1 MSKMS
6 EEQINA
12 LASLVGELK
21 LSPIVTI
28 PESSVDTG
36 VSANIARPI
45 RSTRYTGSYAEHDL
59 RKRIGGKKSRKMSGG
74 GKCEESWY
82 VNMAV
87 NSAIV
92 ISGTAATI
100 GVGYNGYTAL
110 AHFMEVFGLDT
121 AVKASIK
128 AIYDA
133 SLVIGK
139 TVATVGVS
147 AASGAMG
154 VAGTATSGMISAA
167 PTIGK
172 ATGSVAYHAAMAGP
186 YVALGRYVGTEQSAR
201 DDLQSI
207 LSSLESQYTELNNK
221 IGTVT
226 RSMASKKEQYA
237 TQIHDVRSKISEYYN
252 NATAVAEVA
261 KQNTTDGY
269 NSLKAAL
276 CQAIDRGLKTK
287 EDMENIFNPFYGM
300 DMNIAFGGKRRKRGR
315 SLKGSKSRK
324 SGKKSKK
331 MKSKKMKSK
340 KMKSKLGKKSV
351 KRRRSKRN

>member
-6 EEQINA
+6 EDEINA
-12 LASLVGELK
+12 LANLVGELEM
-21 LSPIVTI
+21 SPVIAI
-28 PESSVDTG
+28 PESSVDTR
-36 VSANIARPI
+36 VPATIARPI
-45 RSTRYTGSYAEHDL
+45 RSTRYTGSYAEPDL

-87 NSAIV
+87 NSAII
-92 ISGTAATI
+92 ISGTAATV

-133 SLVIGK
+133 SLIIGK
-139 TVATVGVS
+139 AVGTVGLS
-147 AASGAMG
+147 AASGAIG
-154 VAGTATSGMISAA
+154 AAGSAASGMISAA
-167 PTIGK
+167 PTTVNA
-172 ATGSVAYHAAMAGP
+172 ATSAAYHTAMAGP
-186 YVALGRYVGTEQSAR
+186 FVALGRYVGTEQSAR
-201 DDLQSI
+201 DDLQAI
-207 LSSLESQYTELNNK
+207 LSNLESQYTELNNK

-237 TQIHDVRSKISEYYN
+237 TKIHDVRSKIAEYYSN
-252 NATAVAEVA
+252 TKAVAEVA
-261 KQNTTDGY
+261 KKNTTDGY

-276 CQAIDRGLKTK
+276 CNAIDRGLKTK

-315 SLKGSKSRK
+315 NLKGSKSRK

-331 MKSKKMKSK
+331 MKSKK
-340 KMKSKLGKKSV
+340 GKKSV
-351 KRRRSKRN
+351 KRRRSKRY

>member
-6 EEQINA
+6 EDQINA
-12 LASLVGELK
+12 LANLVGELEM
-21 LSPIVTI
+21 SPVIAI
-28 PESSVDTG
+28 PDSSVDTR
-36 VSANIARPI
+36 VPATIARPI
-45 RSTRYTGSYAEHDL
+45 RSTRYTGSYAEPDL

-87 NSAIV
+87 NSAII
-92 ISGTAATI
+92 ISGTAATVGI
-100 GVGYNGYTAL
+100 GYNGYTAL

-121 AVKASIK
+121 AVKDSIK

-133 SLVIGK
+133 SLIIGK
-139 TVATVGVS
+139 TVGTVGLS
-147 AASGAMG
+147 AASGAVG
-154 VAGTATSGMISAA
+154 AAGSAASGMISAA

-172 ATGSVAYHAAMAGP
+172 ATTSAAYHTAMAGP
-186 YVALGRYVGTEQSAR
+186 FVALGRYVGTEQSAR
-201 DDLQSI
+201 DDLQAI
-207 LSSLESQYTELNNK
+207 LSNLESQYTELNNK

-237 TQIHDVRSKISEYYN
+237 TKIHDVRSKIAEYYN
-252 NATAVAEVA
+252 NTKAVAEVA
-261 KQNTTDGY
+261 KKNTTDGY

-287 EDMENIFNPFYGM
+287 EDMENILNPFYGM

-315 SLKGSKSRK
+315 SLKSSKSGK
-324 SGKKSKK
+324 SGKKTRK

-340 KMKSKLGKKSV
+340 KGKKSV
-351 KRRRSKRN
+351 KRRRSKRY